1 MHGATRFRSFAFA
14 AFAVLA
20 CTWAHPAL
28 SEDVPGG
35 PPVWQGVRFPANWR
49 LWPGPVIAVPP
60 SKTGTTYYVDGKHGD
75 DGNSGTSL
83 SDPLKTIG
91 AAVRRVRAGDTVLIR
106 KGLYKE
112 SPLIA
117 RSGTDGNPI
126 TFGSYGDG
134 EVIVDGSP
142 AIPAGSWVRES
153 GTVWKI
159 VGLQY
164 TPVAVVVNDVPLRE
178 VSHGQTKRIPRQ
190 GVLIPASGSG
200 QWYYAAD
207 RGVLYAD
214 FGAVLAH
221 GGNPNDADIMVPR
234 NGRAD
239 RGAFR
244 STISYM
250 ADYLTFA
257 GLTVRGGTYDGISG
271 CGSHITV
278 VACQIKFNT
287 RAGVVFV
294 PNSPRTATVGDRA
307 LYNLV
312 HDNVLENWPRGNNGF
327 VWGGWPM
334 HFGAYA
340 CYQCLFQGNIVYH
353 GGGEGILNYGSK
365 PGVETGSN
373 VVRRNIVYDNWST
386 EIYFDNQPNDV
397 AEDNFI
403 FSHPKASVQG
413 DLLGYWAKGARL
425 LNAPGIS
432 LADESNSGPGAALAD
447 SRVTGNVVINS
458 FNAID
463 DGCEGRRACMS
474 HALINTT
481 ISHNTIVLP
490 PYAFSDSNDF
500 GFHIH
505 EGLAGDRGSEMEWN
519 LVCGVGKPKDV
530 LFFFDDP
537 RLRIPVLSIV
547 ESGRKIEGVTIDH
560 NRYFLRD
567 GKGGFSYGTWNIV
580 GFAAWRNKTG
590 QDRNSVFSHTDG
602 CNDVTFDATPSEAPV
617 FDPRRIFGA
626 RNLRSDFGARWVWEM
641 R

>member
-1 MHGATRFRSFAFA
+1 
-14 AFAVLA
+14 
-20 CTWAHPAL
+20 
-28 SEDVPGG
+28 
-35 PPVWQGVRFPANWR
+35 
-49 LWPGPVIAVPP
+49 
-60 SKTGTTYYVDGKHGD
+60 
-75 DGNSGTSL
+75 
-83 SDPLKTIG
+83 
-91 AAVRRVRAGDTVLIR
+91 
-106 KGLYKE
+106 
-112 SPLIA
+112 
-117 RSGTDGNPI
+117 
-126 TFGSYGDG
+126 
-134 EVIVDGSP
+134 
-142 AIPAGSWVRES
+142 
-153 GTVWKI
+153 
-159 VGLQY
+159 
-164 TPVAVVVNDVPLRE
+164 
-178 VSHGQTKRIPRQ
+178 
-190 GVLIPASGSG
+190 
-200 QWYYAAD
+200 
-207 RGVLYAD
+207 
-214 FGAVLAH
+214 
-221 GGNPNDADIMVPR
+221 
-234 NGRAD
+234 
-239 RGAFR
+239 
-244 STISYM
+244 M

-278 VACQIKFNT
+278 IACQIKFNT

-365 PGVETGSN
+365 RGVETGSN
-373 VVRRNIVYDNWST
+373 IVRRNIVYDNWST
-386 EIYFDNQPNDV
+386 EIYFDNQPNDM

-490 PYAFSDSNDF
+490 PYSFSDSKDF

-505 EGLAGDRGSEMEWN
+505 EGMAEDRGSEMEWN

-567 GKGGFSYGTWNIV
+567 GNGGFSYGTWNII
-580 GFAAWRNKTG
+580 GFDVWQNKTG
-590 QDRNSVFSHTDG
+590 QDRDSVFSHTGG
-602 CNDVTFDATPSEAPV
+602 CNEVTFDATPSEDPV

-626 RNLRSDFGARWVWEM
+626 GNLRSDFGAQWVWKM
-641 R
+641 H